1 MCHGDV
7 VGRTRDAQERARRR
21 WENEIDAR
29 PRLGGWIG
37 TARAFLHDAREDRVT
52 GLAAE
57 VAFYAILSLFPA
69 VVALAATLGF
79 LESLLGVDAA
89 ARVEDALVGV
99 IDDLLGDGSGN
110 LDTAVSDLFDETSL
124 GLLGLGLAV
133 TVYTTSR
140 AFNGLINAL
149 DVVYDIVDTRS
160 SVRRRLLAFGLAVG
174 SVVVAAIVLTMVVIG
189 PAFGGAQELADH
201 FGWGDAFVDAW
212 RFLRVPLV
220 IAALTLWASV
230 MFHIAPNHSTPWRA
244 DLPGAVVTM
253 LLWLVGAVGFRA
265 YLVVASGG
273 ANAVFGV
280 LGGALTLLLWLYV
293 MGLALLV
300 GGEVNAHLEQSRA
313 EPPAP
318 DPPPSLAP

>member
-1 MCHGDV
+1 M
-7 VGRTRDAQERARRR
+7 GRASDALARVRQR
-21 WENEIDAR
+21 WSDEVAAR
-29 PRLGGWIG
+29 PRLGGWVDTI
-37 TARAFLHDAREDRVT
+37 RVFLHDAREDRVT

-89 ARVEDALVGV
+89 VRVEDALVSA
-99 IDDLLGDGSGN
+99 IDDLLGDGSGS
-110 LDTAVSDLFDETSL
+110 LDAAVSELFDQTSP

-160 SVRRRLLAFGLAVG
+160 ALRRRLLAFALAVG
-174 SVVVAAIVLTMVVIG
+174 SVLVAAIVLTMVVIG

-212 RFLRVPLV
+212 RFVRVPLV
-220 IAALTLWASV
+220 VAALILWASV
-230 MFHIAPNHSTPWRA
+230 MFHVAPNHATPWRA

-253 LLWLVGAVGFRA
+253 VLWLVGAVGFRA
-265 YLVVASGG
+265 YLVVASSG
-273 ANAVFGV
+273 ANAVLGV

-300 GGEVNAHLEQSRA
+300 GGEVNAHLVQRGA
-313 EPPAP
+313 EPTPP
-318 DPPPSLAP
+318 RPPPSLAP